1 MCSRLVYSICCAV
14 SEILT
19 NKQDTLLLFISRFLT
34 LILFYHTHFLGAV
47 DVLCELTRKQDPAL
61 RLNGVWGLM
70 NLSFNSE
77 QRIKSQIMTT
87 LGTDQVSFTK

>member
-1 MCSRLVYSICCAV
+1 M
-14 SEILT
+14 ILI
-19 NKQDTLLLFISRFLT
+19 LLL
-34 LILFYHTHFLGAV
+34 HLGAV

-70 NLSFNSE
+70 NLTFNSE

-87 LGTDQVSFTK
+87 LGTDQVSFIFLVSLEPLQGIGLT